1 MVNRKKMGKTGCL
14 FLAAAM
20 TASQIAVVSPVYAA
34 DQEYAG
40 TTQISSSD
48 VYPAVDTS
56 AVELEI
62 EEVCVEE
69 GSRLAEGDA
78 ILKLTEESYQ
88 AACAYYEAAII
99 KADSTLTDTQLA
111 YDQGVLEAKYTW
123 ESAEAD
129 AENAEYIRT
138 YQTNEVENALTD
150 HEEALEDIGD
160 RITELE
166 EGIADGSYDTSS
178 AASSGGSASGS
189 GSVSGSGNKMS
200 GEADQQES
208 EKESEFESKSETESE
223 NQSESESE
231 SETESENQS
240 EAEISQSETEPASG
254 ENENSQP
261 ETEPASGENENS
273 QPETEPASGETDDS
287 KPDNG
292 GTEDSE
298 KTTEELRKEL
308 AMKMAEAEKQAQSLT
323 EELKSLLEKTDT
335 EEPDDTS
342 YSVYTEQ
349 LKNIISQLESDIKGQ
364 EQVKDVLEAYDF
376 TEKDSSCEAL
386 TETIEG
392 DRRVLD
398 SLKEIQEKMTK
409 YQTLISSVMSM
420 WGSGESTALVD
431 TETLT
436 QMSEYLSSQAEIN
449 ELSVTLLEQYESE
462 IKELEEKVSHSAQ
475 DSSSETESEKKTD
488 VTPENA
494 DKTGSTDATGS
505 MDQSGKPDTT
515 GNTDQSGNPDTPSD
529 SNGAGNIQSA
539 DQNGSAMSGTGA
551 SGGMSG
557 ATGGSAGS
565 VSGAGA
571 VSGTE
576 QGSTVSAQGTTM
588 SGQNGQSGL
597 SDEEISLLG
606 DTYDLSEVEQ
616 LLSREPSDSDDAQD
630 LIDELEDS
638 RETTQEQYEEL
649 QRKQKIFELEIQHTY
664 DTAVIAGKL
673 AELTYQQSLEE
684 WEETLAEARQDK
696 ADLEAQKALLETMTD
711 GAIYADQAGT
721 VAAISYEAGDSLS
734 SDTPVVSYYDTDT
747 VSIILEVDQEDI
759 ADLSVGDTAEVTLTG
774 AGQLEGTIT
783 EKSIEP
789 ESGTSR
795 TSVKYTAI
803 VSIDNTDGRLSD
815 GMSATV
821 TFSED
826 TKTDTESEETEANTE
841 AAEQETETD
850 EEAVV
855 NE

>member
-1 MVNRKKMGKTGCL
+1 MMNRKNMGKTGYL

-20 TASQIAVVSPVYAA
+20 VMTQSAVVCPVYAT

-40 TTQISSSD
+40 TTQIRTSD
-48 VYPAVDTS
+48 IYPVIDTS

-62 EEVCVEE
+62 KEVYAEE
-69 GSRLAEGDA
+69 GTQLAEGDA

-88 AACAYYEAAII
+88 KASAYYEASII

-111 YDQGVLEAKYTW
+111 YDQGILEAKYTW

-150 HEEALEDIGD
+150 HEEALVDIGD

-178 AASSGGSASGS
+178 SASSGGIASGS
-189 GSVSGSGNKMS
+189 GSASGSGNKMS
-200 GEADQQES
+200 GAADQQES
-208 EKESEFESKSETESE
+208 EKE
-223 NQSESESE
+223 SESESE

-240 EAEISQSETEPASG
+240 ESGNESETESENQSESG
-254 ENENSQP
+254 NES
-261 ETEPASGENENS
+261 ETESENQSESEIS

-292 GTEDSE
+292 GAEDSE

-323 EELKSLLEKTDT
+323 EELKSLLEKADT
-335 EEPDDTS
+335 EEPDDIS

-392 DRRVLD
+392 DQRVLD

-420 WGSGESTALVD
+420 WGSDESTALVD

-449 ELSVTLLEQYESE
+449 ELSISLLEQYESE
-462 IKELEEKVSHSAQ
+462 IKELEEKVSNSAQ
-475 DSSSETESEKKTD
+475 DRSSETESEKKTD

-494 DKTGSTDATGS
+494 DKTGSTDATG
-505 MDQSGKPDTT
+505 
-515 GNTDQSGNPDTPSD
+515 NTDQSGNPDTAGNA
-529 SNGAGNIQSA
+529 NGAGNIQSA

-557 ATGGSAGS
+557 ASGGSAGS
-565 VSGAGA
+565 MSGAGA

-638 RETTQEQYEEL
+638 RKTTQEQYEEL

-684 WEETLAEARQDK
+684 WKETLAEAKQDK
-696 ADLEAQKALLETMTD
+696 ADLETQKALLEAMTD
-711 GAIYADQAGT
+711 GVIYADQAGT
-721 VAAISYEAGDSLS
+721 VAAVSYESGDSLS
-734 SDTPVVSYYDTDT
+734 SDTPVISYYDTDT
-747 VSIILEVDQEDI
+747 VSITLEVDQEDI
-759 ADLSVGDTAEVTLTG
+759 ADLSVGDTAEVTLAG

-795 TSVKYTAI
+795 TSVKYTAT

-821 TFSED
+821 TFP
-826 TKTDTESEETEANTE
+826 EETGEVENK
-841 AAEQETETD
+841 ETETD

>member
-1 MVNRKKMGKTGCL
+1 MMNRKNMGKTGYL

-20 TASQIAVVSPVYAA
+20 VMTQSAVVCPVYAT

-40 TTQISSSD
+40 TTQIRTSD
-48 VYPAVDTS
+48 IYPVIDTS

-62 EEVCVEE
+62 KEVYAEE
-69 GSRLAEGDA
+69 GTQLAEGDA

-88 AACAYYEAAII
+88 KASAYYEASII

-111 YDQGVLEAKYTW
+111 YDQGILEAKYTW

-150 HEEALEDIGD
+150 HEEALVDIGD

-178 AASSGGSASGS
+178 SASSGGIASGS
-189 GSVSGSGNKMS
+189 GSASGSGNKMS
-200 GEADQQES
+200 GAADQQES
-208 EKESEFESKSETESE
+208 EKE
-223 NQSESESE
+223 SESESE

-240 EAEISQSETEPASG
+240 ESGNESETESENQSESG
-254 ENENSQP
+254 NES
-261 ETEPASGENENS
+261 ETESENQSESEIS

-292 GTEDSE
+292 GAEDSE

-323 EELKSLLEKTDT
+323 EELKSLLEKADT
-335 EEPDDTS
+335 EEPDDIS

-392 DRRVLD
+392 DQRVLD

-420 WGSGESTALVD
+420 WGSDESTALVD

-449 ELSVTLLEQYESE
+449 ELSISLLEQYESE
-462 IKELEEKVSHSAQ
+462 IKELEEKVSNSAQ

-494 DKTGSTDATGS
+494 DKTGSTDATG
-505 MDQSGKPDTT
+505 
-515 GNTDQSGNPDTPSD
+515 NTDQSGNPDTAGNA
-529 SNGAGNIQSA
+529 NGAGNIQSA

-557 ATGGSAGS
+557 ASGGSAGS
-565 VSGAGA
+565 MSGAGA

-684 WEETLAEARQDK
+684 WKETLAEAKQDK
-696 ADLEAQKALLETMTD
+696 ADLETQKALLEAMTD
-711 GAIYADQAGT
+711 GVIYADQAGT
-721 VAAISYEAGDSLS
+721 VAAVSYESGDSLS
-734 SDTPVVSYYDTDT
+734 SDTPVISYYDTDT
-747 VSIILEVDQEDI
+747 VSITLEVDQEDI
-759 ADLSVGDTAEVTLTG
+759 ADLSVGDTAEVTLAG

-795 TSVKYTAI
+795 TSVKYTAT

-821 TFSED
+821 TFP
-826 TKTDTESEETEANTE
+826 EETGEVENK
-841 AAEQETETD
+841 ETETD

>member
-1 MVNRKKMGKTGCL
+1 MMNRKNMGKTGYL

-20 TASQIAVVSPVYAA
+20 VMTQSAVVCPVYAT

-40 TTQISSSD
+40 TTQIRTSD
-48 VYPAVDTS
+48 IYPVIDTS

-62 EEVCVEE
+62 KEVYAEE
-69 GSRLAEGDA
+69 GTQLAEGDA

-88 AACAYYEAAII
+88 KACAYYEAAII

-111 YDQGVLEAKYTW
+111 YDQGILEAKYTW

-150 HEEALEDIGD
+150 HEEALVDIGD

-178 AASSGGSASGS
+178 SASSGGIASGS
-189 GSVSGSGNKMS
+189 GSASGSGNKMS
-200 GEADQQES
+200 GAADQQES

-223 NQSESESE
+223 NQSESGNE

-240 EAEISQSETEPASG
+240 ESEI
-254 ENENSQP
+254 SQP

-292 GTEDSE
+292 GAEDSE

-323 EELKSLLEKTDT
+323 EELKSLLEKADT
-335 EEPDDTS
+335 EEPDDIS

-392 DRRVLD
+392 DQRVLD

-420 WGSGESTALVD
+420 WGSDESTALVD

-449 ELSVTLLEQYESE
+449 ELSISLLEQYESE
-462 IKELEEKVSHSAQ
+462 IKELEEKVSNSAQ

-515 GNTDQSGNPDTPSD
+515 GNTDQSGNPDTAGNA
-529 SNGAGNIQSA
+529 NGAGNIQSA

-557 ATGGSAGS
+557 ASGGSAGS
-565 VSGAGA
+565 MSGAGA

-638 RETTQEQYEEL
+638 RKTTQEQYEEL

-684 WEETLAEARQDK
+684 WKETLAEAKQDK
-696 ADLEAQKALLETMTD
+696 ADLETQKALLEAMTD
-711 GAIYADQAGT
+711 GVIYADQAGT
-721 VAAISYEAGDSLS
+721 VAAVSYESGDSLS
-734 SDTPVVSYYDTDT
+734 SDTPVISYYDTDT
-747 VSIILEVDQEDI
+747 VSITLEVEQEDI
-759 ADLSVGDTAEVTLTG
+759 ADLSVGDTAEVTLAG

-795 TSVKYTAI
+795 TSVKYTAT

-821 TFSED
+821 TFP
-826 TKTDTESEETEANTE
+826 EETGEVENK
-841 AAEQETETD
+841 ETETD

>member
-1 MVNRKKMGKTGCL
+1 MMNRKNMGKTGYL

-20 TASQIAVVSPVYAA
+20 VMTQIAAVCPVYAT

-40 TTQISSSD
+40 TTQIRTSD
-48 VYPAVDTS
+48 IYPVIDTS

-62 EEVCVEE
+62 KEVYAEE
-69 GSRLAEGDA
+69 GTQLAEGDA

-88 AACAYYEAAII
+88 KACAYYEAAII

-111 YDQGVLEAKYTW
+111 YDQGILEAKYTW

-138 YQTNEVENALTD
+138 YQTNEVKNALTD
-150 HEEALEDIGD
+150 HEEAMVDIGD

-178 AASSGGSASGS
+178 SASSGGIASGS
-189 GSVSGSGNKMS
+189 GSASGSGNKMS
-200 GEADQQES
+200 GAADQQES
-208 EKESEFESKSETESE
+208 EKE
-223 NQSESESE
+223 SESESE

-240 EAEISQSETEPASG
+240 ESGNESETESENQSESG
-254 ENENSQP
+254 NES
-261 ETEPASGENENS
+261 ETESENQSESEIS

-292 GTEDSE
+292 GAEDSE

-323 EELKSLLEKTDT
+323 EELKSLLEKADT
-335 EEPDDTS
+335 EEPDDIS

-392 DRRVLD
+392 DQRVLD

-420 WGSGESTALVD
+420 WGSDESTALVD

-449 ELSVTLLEQYESE
+449 ELSISLLEQYESE
-462 IKELEEKVSHSAQ
+462 IKELEEKVSNSAQ

-515 GNTDQSGNPDTPSD
+515 GNTDQSGNPDTAGNA
-529 SNGAGNIQSA
+529 NGAGNIQSA

-557 ATGGSAGS
+557 ASGGSAGS
-565 VSGAGA
+565 MSGAGA

-684 WEETLAEARQDK
+684 WEETLAEAKQDK

-711 GAIYADQAGT
+711 GVIYADQAGT

-734 SDTPVVSYYDTDT
+734 SDTPVISYYDTDT
-747 VSIILEVDQEDI
+747 VSIILEIDQEDI
-759 ADLSVGDTAEVTLTG
+759 AGLSVGDTTEVTLTG

-795 TSVKYTAI
+795 TSVKYTAT

-821 TFSED
+821 TFPKD
-826 TKTDTESEETEANTE
+826 TKTDTEREETEANTE

>member
-1 MVNRKKMGKTGCL
+1 MMNRKNMGKTGYL

-20 TASQIAVVSPVYAA
+20 VMTQSAVVCPVYAT

-40 TTQISSSD
+40 TTQIRTSD
-48 VYPAVDTS
+48 IYPVIDTS

-62 EEVCVEE
+62 KEVYAEE
-69 GSRLAEGDA
+69 GTQLAEGDA

-88 AACAYYEAAII
+88 KASAYYEASII

-111 YDQGVLEAKYTW
+111 YDQGILEAKYTW

-150 HEEALEDIGD
+150 HEEALVDIGD

-178 AASSGGSASGS
+178 SASSGGIASGS
-189 GSVSGSGNKMS
+189 GSASGSGNKMS
-200 GEADQQES
+200 GAADQQES
-208 EKESEFESKSETESE
+208 EKE
-223 NQSESESE
+223 SESESE

-240 EAEISQSETEPASG
+240 ESGNESETESENQSESG
-254 ENENSQP
+254 NES
-261 ETEPASGENENS
+261 ETESENQSESEIS

-292 GTEDSE
+292 GAEDSE

-335 EEPDDTS
+335 EEPDDIS

-420 WGSGESTALVD
+420 WGSDESTALVD

-449 ELSVTLLEQYESE
+449 ELSISLLEQYESE
-462 IKELEEKVSHSAQ
+462 IKELEEKVSNSAQ

-494 DKTGSTDATGS
+494 DKTGSTDATG
-505 MDQSGKPDTT
+505 
-515 GNTDQSGNPDTPSD
+515 NTDQSGNPDTAGNA
-529 SNGAGNIQSA
+529 NGAGNIQGA

-557 ATGGSAGS
+557 ASGGSAGS
-565 VSGAGA
+565 MSGAGA

-638 RETTQEQYEEL
+638 RKTTQEQYEEL

-684 WEETLAEARQDK
+684 WKETLAEAKQDK
-696 ADLEAQKALLETMTD
+696 ADLETQKALLEAMTD
-711 GAIYADQAGT
+711 GVIYADQAGT
-721 VAAISYEAGDSLS
+721 VAAVSYESGDSLS
-734 SDTPVVSYYDTDT
+734 SDTPVISYYDTDT
-747 VSIILEVDQEDI
+747 VSITLEVDQEDI
-759 ADLSVGDTAEVTLTG
+759 ADLSVGDTAEVTLAG

-795 TSVKYTAI
+795 TSVKYTAT

-821 TFSED
+821 TFP
-826 TKTDTESEETEANTE
+826 EETGEVENK
-841 AAEQETETD
+841 ETETD

>member
-1 MVNRKKMGKTGCL
+1 MMNRKNMGKTGYL

-20 TASQIAVVSPVYAA
+20 VMTQSAVVCPVYAT

-40 TTQISSSD
+40 TTQIRTSD
-48 VYPAVDTS
+48 IYPVIDTS

-62 EEVCVEE
+62 KEVYAEE
-69 GSRLAEGDA
+69 STQLAEGDA

-88 AACAYYEAAII
+88 KACAYYEAAII

-111 YDQGVLEAKYTW
+111 YDQGILEAKYTW

-150 HEEALEDIGD
+150 HEEALVDIGD

-178 AASSGGSASGS
+178 SASSGGIASGS
-189 GSVSGSGNKMS
+189 GSASGSGNKMS
-200 GEADQQES
+200 GAADQQES
-208 EKESEFESKSETESE
+208 ENQSESGNESETESE
-223 NQSESESE
+223 NQSESE
-231 SETESENQS
+231 
-240 EAEISQSETEPASG
+240 I
-254 ENENSQP
+254 
-261 ETEPASGENENS
+261 S

-292 GTEDSE
+292 GAEDSE

-323 EELKSLLEKTDT
+323 EELKSLLEKADT
-335 EEPDDTS
+335 EEPDDIS

-392 DRRVLD
+392 DQRVLD

-449 ELSVTLLEQYESE
+449 ELSISLLEQYESE
-462 IKELEEKVSHSAQ
+462 IKELEEKVSNSAQ

-494 DKTGSTDATGS
+494 DKTGSTDATG
-505 MDQSGKPDTT
+505 
-515 GNTDQSGNPDTPSD
+515 NTDQSGNPDTAGNA
-529 SNGAGNIQSA
+529 NGAGNIQSA

-557 ATGGSAGS
+557 ASGGSAGS
-565 VSGAGA
+565 MSGAGA

-684 WEETLAEARQDK
+684 WEETLAEAKQDK
-696 ADLEAQKALLETMTD
+696 ADLETQKALLEAMTD
-711 GAIYADQAGT
+711 GVIYADQAGT
-721 VAAISYEAGDSLS
+721 VAAVSYESGDSLS
-734 SDTPVVSYYDTDT
+734 SDTPVISYYDTDT
-747 VSIILEVDQEDI
+747 VSITLEVDQEDI
-759 ADLSVGDTAEVTLTG
+759 ADLSVGDTAEVTLAG

-795 TSVKYTAI
+795 TSVKYTAT

-821 TFSED
+821 TFP
-826 TKTDTESEETEANTE
+826 EETGEVENK
-841 AAEQETETD
+841 ETETD

>member
-1 MVNRKKMGKTGCL
+1 MMNRKNMGKTGYL

-20 TASQIAVVSPVYAA
+20 VMTQIAAVCPVYAI

-40 TTQISSSD
+40 TTQIRTSD
-48 VYPAVDTS
+48 IYPVIDTS

-62 EEVCVEE
+62 KEVYAEE
-69 GSRLAEGDA
+69 STQLAEGDA

-88 AACAYYEAAII
+88 KACAYYEAAII

-111 YDQGVLEAKYTW
+111 YDQGILEAKYTW

-150 HEEALEDIGD
+150 HEEALVDIGD

-178 AASSGGSASGS
+178 SASSGGIASGS
-189 GSVSGSGNKMS
+189 GSASGSGNKMS
-200 GEADQQES
+200 GAADQQES
-208 EKESEFESKSETESE
+208 EKE
-223 NQSESESE
+223 SESESE

-240 EAEISQSETEPASG
+240 ESEI
-254 ENENSQP
+254 
-261 ETEPASGENENS
+261 S

-292 GTEDSE
+292 GAEDSE

-323 EELKSLLEKTDT
+323 EELKSLLEKADT
-335 EEPDDTS
+335 EEPDDIS

-392 DRRVLD
+392 DQRVLD

-449 ELSVTLLEQYESE
+449 ELSISLLEQYESE
-462 IKELEEKVSHSAQ
+462 IKELEEKVSNSAQ

-494 DKTGSTDATGS
+494 DKTGSTDATG
-505 MDQSGKPDTT
+505 
-515 GNTDQSGNPDTPSD
+515 NTDQSGNPDTAGNA
-529 SNGAGNIQSA
+529 NGAGNIQSA

-557 ATGGSAGS
+557 ASGGSAGS
-565 VSGAGA
+565 MSGAGA

-684 WEETLAEARQDK
+684 WKETLAEAKQDK
-696 ADLEAQKALLETMTD
+696 ADLETQKALLEAMTD
-711 GAIYADQAGT
+711 GVIYADQAGT
-721 VAAISYEAGDSLS
+721 VAAVSYESGDSLS
-734 SDTPVVSYYDTDT
+734 SDTPVISYYDTDT
-747 VSIILEVDQEDI
+747 VSITLEVDQEDI
-759 ADLSVGDTAEVTLTG
+759 ADLSVGDTAEVTLAG

-795 TSVKYTAI
+795 TSVKYTAT

-821 TFSED
+821 TFP
-826 TKTDTESEETEANTE
+826 EETGEVENK
-841 AAEQETETD
+841 ETETD